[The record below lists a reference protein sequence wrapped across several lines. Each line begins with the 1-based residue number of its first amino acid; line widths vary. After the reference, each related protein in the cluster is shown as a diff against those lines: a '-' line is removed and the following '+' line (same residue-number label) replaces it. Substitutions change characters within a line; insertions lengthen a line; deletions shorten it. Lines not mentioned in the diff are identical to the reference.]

1 MTTER
6 GGDIPDWARE
16 ERAQDL
22 AWIGENRTS
31 FWPAA
36 QARFRAQG
44 RGVIV
49 VDTTQQPDP
58 NAGHPMYYLPQE
70 AAEQVGDADVARM
83 VAEYDPRREFVVTLL
98 KPEERVSSYRV
109 QTVQKVQRGKL
120 RGGRKDTLTLDIRV
134 LWGYN
139 E

>member
-16 ERAQDL
+16 ERQSDL
-22 AWIGENRTS
+22 AWITENRAS

-36 QARFRAQG
+36 QARFTAQG

-70 AAEQVGDADVARM
+70 AAEQVGDADVLRM
-83 VAEYDPRREFVVTLL
+83 LAEYDPKREFVVTLL
-98 KPEERVSSYRV
+98 KPEERVSTYRV
-109 QTVQKVQRGKL
+109 QTVEKVQR
-120 RGGRKDTLTLDIRV
+120 RRPRRRM
-134 LWGYN
+134 
-139 E
+139 